1 MQAPMQAPMTVRG
14 LVWLACGDENFGGP
28 GRIGLLEAIR
38 SKGSITAAAR
48 CVGLSYKAAWDAIDR
63 MNAMAGQPLVSR
75 TTGGRGGGSTRLT
88 PRGER
93 LIENF
98 RLIEAEHRR
107 FLDVLSK
114 YTRGMPDEL
123 QLLRR
128 LNLMKTSARNQFVGK
143 VAAVHAGAVNDEIEI
158 EISGGQRIVAIVTR
172 ESTQNLGL
180 TAGREVF
187 ALVKASSVL
196 LAVDVARA
204 KLSTRNR
211 LEGTVARIE
220 PGAVNSE
227 VVVDLPA
234 GGAIAAIVTKQSA
247 SALGL
252 AVGKP
257 VTALFKA
264 SSVIVGTV
272 D

>member
-1 MQAPMQAPMTVRG
+1 
-14 LVWLACGDENFGGP
+14 
-28 GRIGLLEAIR
+28 
-38 SKGSITAAAR
+38 
-48 CVGLSYKAAWDAIDR
+48 
-63 MNAMAGQPLVSR
+63 
-75 TTGGRGGGSTRLT
+75 
-88 PRGER
+88 R
-93 LIENF
+93 LIGNF

-114 YTRGMPDEL
+114 YTRGMPDDL

-143 VAAVHAGAVNDEIEI
+143 IAAVHSGAVNDEVEI
-158 EISGGQRIVAIVTR
+158 EISGGQRIVAILTR

-180 TAGREVF
+180 APGREAF

-196 LAVDVARA
+196 LAVDVQGA
-204 KLSTRNR
+204 KMSTRNR
-211 LEGTVARIE
+211 LEGSVLRLE

-234 GGAIAAIVTKQSA
+234 GGTIAAIVTKESA

>member
-1 MQAPMQAPMTVRG
+1 MKPSMSVRG
-14 LVWLACGDENFGGP
+14 LVWLAYGDENFGGP

-38 SKGSITAAAR
+38 SEGSITAAAR
-48 CVGLSYKAAWDAIDR
+48 RVGLSYKAAWDAIDR
-63 MNAMAGQPLVSR
+63 MNNMAGEPLVSR
-75 TTGGRGGGSTRLT
+75 VTGGRGGGSTRLT

-107 FLDVLSK
+107 FLDVLSQ
-114 YTRGMPDEL
+114 YTHGMPDDL

-143 VAAVHAGAVNDEIEI
+143 VVAVHAGAVNDEVEI
-158 EISGGQRIVAIVTR
+158 EISGGQRIIAVVTR

-180 TAGREVF
+180 APGREAF
-187 ALVKASSVL
+187 ALVKASSVV
-196 LAVDVARA
+196 LAVDLAHT

-211 LEGTVARIE
+211 LEGTVSRLE

-234 GGAIAAIVTKQSA
+234 GGTIAAIVTKHSA
-247 SALGL
+247 EALGL

-264 SSVIVGTV
+264 SSVIVGSV

>member
-1 MQAPMQAPMTVRG
+1 MKAPMTVHG

-28 GRIGLLEAIR
+28 GRIGLLDAIR
-38 SKGSITAAAR
+38 SEGSITAAAR
-48 CVGLSYKAAWDAIDR
+48 RVGLSYKAAWDAIDR
-63 MNAMAGQPLVSR
+63 MNGMAGEPLVSR
-75 TTGGRGGGSTRLT
+75 ITGGRGGGSTRLT

-114 YTRGMPDEL
+114 YTHGMPDDL

-143 VAAVHAGAVNDEIEI
+143 VASVNAGAVNDEIEI

-180 TAGREVF
+180 APGREAY

-196 LAVDVARA
+196 LAVDVAHA
-204 KLSTRNR
+204 KVSTRNR
-211 LEGTVARIE
+211 LEGTVSRLE

-234 GGAIAAIVTKQSA
+234 GGTIAAIVTKESA